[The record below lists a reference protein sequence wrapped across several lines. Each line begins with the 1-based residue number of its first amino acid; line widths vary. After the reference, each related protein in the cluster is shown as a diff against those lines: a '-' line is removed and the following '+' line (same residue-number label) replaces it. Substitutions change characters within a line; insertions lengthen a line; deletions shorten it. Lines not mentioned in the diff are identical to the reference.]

1 MLYIGL
7 HALYKCT
14 GSLTWPQLASSP
26 GPWLLVGARL
36 GGADCFMTVCA
47 LGPHSFNV
55 GGVMYIFAVCCECG
69 AGECGAGFSR
79 VNQRCVR

>member
-1 MLYIGL
+1 
-7 HALYKCT
+7 
-14 GSLTWPQLASSP
+14 
-26 GPWLLVGARL
+26 
-36 GGADCFMTVCA
+36 MTVCA

-79 VNQRCVR
+79 VHAGMVYYSGIILSMTIVTKEVTWD

>member
-1 MLYIGL
+1 MVWSKRRDWCCHVLYIGL

-14 GSLTWPQLASSP
+14 GSLTWPQLA
-26 GPWLLVGARL
+26 LAARRR
-36 GGADCFMTVCA
+36 AISA
-47 LGPHSFNV
+47 RGPHSLNV

-79 VNQRCVR
+79 VFEVYHC